1 MKAINSSEVYSS
13 DGFVA
18 RYIDGNISVLSHK
31 TKLYLRHIHQL
42 VGELNDKGYGGL
54 FTIMDGGVID
64 GRFVSITE
72 YDGIMYVCYCRAHK
86 IRLDEVNN
94 FIEWLNEKTS
104 EIIEKIIYK
113 GLGISYSA
121 SNDAIDELNR
131 IL

>member
-18 RYIDGNISVLSHK
+18 RYVDKNINILSHK
-31 TKLYLRHIHQL
+31 TKLYLRHVHQL

-54 FTIMDGGVID
+54 FTIRESGEIE

-72 YDGIMYVCYCRAHK
+72 YDGIMYVCYGRAHK
-86 IRLDEVNN
+86 IKLDEVNN
-94 FIEWLNEKTS
+94 FIEWLSEKTS

-113 GLGISYSA
+113 GIGITSSI
-121 SNDAIDELNR
+121 SSDAIDELNR